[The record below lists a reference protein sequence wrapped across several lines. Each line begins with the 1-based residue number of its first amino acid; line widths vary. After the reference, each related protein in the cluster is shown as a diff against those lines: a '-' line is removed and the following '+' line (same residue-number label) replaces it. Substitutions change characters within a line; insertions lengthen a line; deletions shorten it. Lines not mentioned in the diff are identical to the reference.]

1 MPDYSKLQ
9 DTALRL
15 IKQAGQVLTFSR
27 TVPGAYNPVTGEDAT
42 ATVQNQELVVVIL
55 PMTANDDN
63 MIAGLTL
70 AKQRK
75 IIIAAKGST
84 AEPLPEDRTVYEGKT
99 WKLEGCTPLNP
110 AGIALIYKGALRL
123 V

>member
-9 DTALRL
+9 DTAFRL

-27 TVPGAYNPVTGEDAT
+27 SVPGAYDPIAGEDAT
-42 ATVQNQELVVVIL
+42 ATVTTQQVVGVVL

-63 MIAGLTL
+63 RIEGLTL
-70 AKQRK
+70 SKQRK
-75 IIIAAKGST
+75 ILVAAKDVP
-84 AEPLPEDRTVYEGKT
+84 ELLPEDRTTYEGKT
-99 WKLEGCTPLNP
+99 WKLEGVSPLNP
-110 AGIALIYKGALRL
+110 AGTALIYKGALRL